1 MSGDVKNVAVRA
13 TSTMG
18 RSALWTKGRRA
29 AGRAS
34 ATALSGSRVAW
45 EASTAAVRQ
54 GRDAYTTA
62 SSLHAD
68 RTGRKRRPWEVVAA
82 AILGLIAPLFIAL
95 AVIVM
100 AVTGGRTLR
109 AAGFAL
115 RQLGGSTGAEAVT
128 SVGDVSTALANALVV
143 VGIIVGLIVIV
154 AFVVYAWRLL
164 VGRGRARWIALA
176 ALIVSL
182 FVLTPLSPILV
193 TGFQLFGAA
202 SLVFAFL
209 PRSSAWF
216 AHRRRGTRW
225 AAR

>member
-13 TSTMG
+13 TGTMSH
-18 RSALWTKGRRA
+18 SALWTKGRRA

-34 ATALSGSRVAW
+34 ATALSGGRVAW
-45 EASTAAVRQ
+45 EASTAAVH
-54 GRDAYTTA
+54 AYTTA

-68 RTGRKRRPWEVVAA
+68 RTGRKRRPWEVLAA

-115 RQLGGSTGAEAVT
+115 RQVGGSTGAEAVT
-128 SVGDVSTALANALVV
+128 AVGDMSTALANALVV
-143 VGIIVGLIVIV
+143 VGIIVGLIVVV

-193 TGFQLFGAA
+193 TGFQLFGVT